1 MIELYWIWAM
11 VGLVCFILEI
21 LMGSQFV
28 LFLLGFAAIL
38 TATFILISP
47 SLGLFSSV
55 ILFSAL
61 SSVLLFMLWK
71 GGLKSLAHKCHKT
84 DVNNTLL
91 QLHHREGQVVRSNGD
106 KMTVLIEKNLWSA
119 ETRDKKTLADGS
131 FIRVIG
137 HRGIILLIEQLPK
150 R

>member
-11 VGLVCFILEI
+11 VGLACFILEI

-28 LFLLGFAAIL
+28 LFLLGFSAIL

-47 SLGLFSSV
+47 NLGLFWSIIIFSS
-55 ILFSAL
+55 L
-61 SSVLLFMLWK
+61 SSLLLIMLWK
-71 GGLKSLAHKCHKT
+71 GALKSLAQQNHKA

-119 ETRDKKTLADGS
+119 ETRDKQNLPDGCL
-131 FIRVIG
+131 IRVIG
-137 HRGIILLIEQLPK
+137 HRGMVLLIEQPPK